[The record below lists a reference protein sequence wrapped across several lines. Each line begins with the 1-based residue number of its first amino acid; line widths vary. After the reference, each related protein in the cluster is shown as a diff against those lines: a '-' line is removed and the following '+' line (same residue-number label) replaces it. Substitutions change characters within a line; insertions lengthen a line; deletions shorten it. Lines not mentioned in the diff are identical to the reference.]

1 MSATKAGDFD
11 LDIRVIIPPESSPR
25 LAQLTPGDTEK
36 CSLSPYTCWQTC
48 VTCSW
53 CTFTCDF
60 TCEGCETMHP
70 CG

>member
-1 MSATKAGDFD
+1 MTTMKTDDFE
-11 LDIRVIIPPESSPR
+11 LDIRVLIPEEASPR
-25 LAQLTPGDTEK
+25 LAEQLTPGDTEK
-36 CSLSPYTCWQTC
+36 CSLSPYTCWETC

-60 TCEGCETMHP
+60 TCECDTLHP